1 MRPKFWVTNSPSSKK
16 VTFFQLCGEEDAIL
30 LKTFLSLFKFVKRP
44 HSSRQMLSRRVL
56 EFVILSAVDSMSYTP
71 SKFVFSNYFFEIEDC
86 LQSIWLLSCYKLIDW
101 LIRPLWSCAYGSEN
115 CPEEWSNSWQQRQL
129 QIAKECCSD
138 CHTRNQLCCPK
149 EEVFL
154 LPKEAVV
161 RVLWL
166 PCNLMWGTGNKEVLL
181 PPRRIGIRGN

>member
-1 MRPKFWVTNSPSSKK
+1 MRRRRCRTTEDVSFSLLICQTS
-16 VTFFQLCGEEDAIL
+16 TQQATDAIITL
-30 LKTFLSLFKFVKRP
+30 N
-44 HSSRQMLSRRVL
+44 QEDVL

-86 LQSIWLLSCYKLIDW
+86 LQSIWLLSCKLIDW

-115 CPEEWSNSWQQRQL
+115 CPEEWSNSGQQRQL

-149 EEVFL
+149 EEEIL

-166 PCNLMWGTGNKEVLL
+166 PCNLMWGTGNKEMLL
-181 PPRRIGIRGN
+181 PPRRIGIPGN